1 MDGLAFDYSSLKSND
16 HCLIIAE
23 AGSNHDQDKQN
34 AFELVQVAA
43 DSGADAVKFQLFTA
57 DKLYSNSINKEI
69 YEATKRAELPL
80 DWIPEIIDK
89 CKSNKIMFLGTPFD
103 FDSVDLLDNANVPMF
118 KWASGEIDNVDL
130 LRYAAK
136 KSKPMIISTGMCDMS
151 TIEAAIDT
159 VVEENN
165 NKIALLHCISIYP
178 TQVADVN
185 LRMMDTLSNAFGYP
199 IGFSDHTLG
208 SSVPIAAV
216 ARGAKIL
223 EKHFTLNKNLKSPD
237 HPFSLRPNELKD
249 LVTQI
254 REVSSSLGKS
264 QKQIIENEKPIA
276 NIAKRSIVAS
286 QFLSKG
292 TKLTAATI
300 TAKRP
305 GTGILPRFS
314 PFIIGRSVNKDIMKD
329 QVLNLDDFI

>member
-1 MDGLAFDYSSLKSND
+1 MGLAFDYSSLKSND
-16 HCLIIAE
+16 QCLVIAE

-57 DKLYSNSINKEI
+57 DKLYSKSVSKEI
-69 YEATKRAELPL
+69 YEATKKAELPL

-89 CKSNKIMFLGTPFD
+89 CKSNEIMFLGTPFD
-103 FDSVDLLDNANVPMF
+103 IDSIDILDNANVPMF
-118 KWASGEIDNVDL
+118 KWASGEIDNIDL

-178 TQVADVN
+178 TRVEDVN

-199 IGFSDHTLG
+199 IGFSDHTIG

-249 LVTQI
+249 LVTRI

-276 NIAKRSIVAS
+276 KIAKRSIVAS

-292 TKLTAATI
+292 TKLNADTI
-300 TAKRP
+300 TTKRP